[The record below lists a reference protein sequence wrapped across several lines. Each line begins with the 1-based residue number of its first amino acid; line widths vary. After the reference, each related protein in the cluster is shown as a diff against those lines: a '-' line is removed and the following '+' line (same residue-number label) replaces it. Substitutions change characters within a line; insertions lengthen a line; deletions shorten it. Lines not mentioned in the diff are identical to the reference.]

1 MAAVAAS
8 YRKGLFCF
16 LSQMSVENG
25 PFTLHLAC
33 EVAGIQIQVMLA
45 YITME
50 ELFQLAVQDIPAMTS
65 QLLNTFCT
73 CFYVRGTGLFMYMYI
88 ISQE

>member
-1 MAAVAAS
+1 MHPSGWQCMAAVAAS
-8 YRKGLFCF
+8 YRKGLFFCF

-33 EVAGIQIQVMLA
+33 EVAAIQMQVMLA

-50 ELFQLAVQDIPAMTS
+50 DLFQLAVQDIPAMTS
-65 QLLNTFCT
+65 QL
-73 CFYVRGTGLFMYMYI
+73 
-88 ISQE
+88 